1 MTRLLVIV
9 PFPMA
14 EDQLALRRAQADR
27 AGLPPGVTLD
37 FRPVRLAPANYAS
50 AHDSVLAEIG
60 VIEAGRTAQAD
71 GYDAV
76 CIDTMSD
83 SGVDAL
89 RSMLDIPV
97 VGPGRTSMLTVA
109 SLADRFSIL
118 MMWDRWRSLYKKPL
132 AELGFAGRCVS
143 MRDIGVAPNNRAL
156 LSGKED
162 EVFPRLLAEA
172 RAALDEDGAE
182 AILLG
187 STTMHQ
193 AHGYLAERLGV
204 PVIDPGPL
212 SYRTA
217 LTMLSLGLTQS
228 RQAYPASL
236 APQPGMFAAMAD
248 RATTGRS

>member
-27 AGLPPGVTLD
+27 AGLPPDVTVE
-37 FRPVRLAPANYAS
+37 FRPVRVAPANYSS

-60 VIEAGRTAQAD
+60 VIEAGRSAQAD
-71 GYDAV
+71 GHDAV

-89 RSMLDIPV
+89 RAMLDIPV
-97 VGPGRTSMLTVA
+97 VGPGRTSMLTA
-109 SLADRFSIL
+109 AMLGDRFSIL
-118 MMWDRWRSLYKKPL
+118 MMWDRWRSLYAKPL
-132 AELGFAGRCVS
+132 AELGFAGRCAS
-143 MRDIGVAPNNRAL
+143 MRDIGLAPNNRAL

-162 EVFPRLLAEA
+162 TVFPRLLAEA
-172 RAALDEDGAE
+172 RAAIDDDGAE

-193 AHGYLAERLGV
+193 AHGYLAERLEV

-217 LTMLSLGLTQS
+217 LAMLSLGLTHS
-228 RQAYPASL
+228 RPAYPASL
-236 APQPGMFAAMAD
+236 APMPEMFAAMAD
-248 RATTGRS
+248 AARKGKS